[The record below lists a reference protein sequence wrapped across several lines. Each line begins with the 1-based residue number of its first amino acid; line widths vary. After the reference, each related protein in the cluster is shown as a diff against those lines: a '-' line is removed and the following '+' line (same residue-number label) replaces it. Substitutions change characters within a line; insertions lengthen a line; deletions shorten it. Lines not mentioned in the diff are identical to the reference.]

1 MNAGMKYIL
10 ELWMFFKRML
20 RSGRDFVNS
29 EAVLSKW
36 EHKSMPKINMN
47 LLSPSPTTFEY
58 ARKIHCNFSYFSN
71 LK

>member
-10 ELWMFFKRML
+10 ELWKFFKRML

-36 EHKSMPKINMN
+36 EHKK
-47 LLSPSPTTFEY
+47 Y
-58 ARKIHCNFSYFSN
+58 A
-71 LK
+71 